1 MKQQTRHNKTEK
13 DLFDT
18 LYSWIILVVFV
29 ICFLD
34 MRIEEEMICNF
45 TWWYLFFAIAG
56 FIAGIICLF
65 RYEKIK
71 SKKMKKKWEKY
82 ALGFLYTIAF
92 IIAAVVICAV
102 ITSCISLANYYIPTN
117 KKLYTEKTVVV
128 DKFIGHYRGHRT
140 YHVIFNFE
148 NEKFGEQNFNWNSD
162 FYDQAQIGD
171 TYIFTLQNGF
181 LNIPVIKDKTKQ

>member
-71 SKKMKKKWEKY
+71 ERIYNRLLLNNLQIISQKY
-82 ALGFLYTIAF
+82 
-92 IIAAVVICAV
+92 
-102 ITSCISLANYYIPTN
+102 
-117 KKLYTEKTVVV
+117 
-128 DKFIGHYRGHRT
+128 GH
-140 YHVIFNFE
+140 N
-148 NEKFGEQNFNWNSD
+148 
-162 FYDQAQIGD
+162 
-171 TYIFTLQNGF
+171 L
-181 LNIPVIKDKTKQ
+181 